1 MAMNCEE
8 FERGWQ
14 ELEDSSEV
22 SPHLEKHRQE
32 CPACAEMAHDLQSIV
47 QQARQML
54 PLENPPEGMWWQI
67 RQQLE
72 SERVIQGL
80 PQRRFPASLPV
91 LGWLQRLP
99 TGLAYAA
106 YAAVF
111 LLALGVV
118 YLQHNVFTNA
128 SGPPSL
134 VSAPQKTAVALAK
147 MPSPAGDE
155 AFRQLVNKIPPE
167 RRATY
172 VTQFD
177 RVNSSIEQLT
187 TFVQE
192 YPGDPFAQEQLFNAY
207 EHRER
212 LWETMVKWEEF

>member
-14 ELEDSSEV
+14 ELEDASEV

-32 CPACAEMAHDLQSIV
+32 CPACAEMAHDLLFIV

-54 PLENPPEGMWWQI
+54 PLENPPEAIWRQI

-72 SERVIQGL
+72 SERVIRDI
-80 PQRRFPASLPV
+80 PQRRFPASVPV
-91 LGWLQRLP
+91 LGWWQRLRLP

-128 SGPPSL
+128 S
-134 VSAPQKTAVALAK
+134 APQKTAVAVANV
-147 MPSPAGDE
+147 PTPAGDE
-155 AFRQLVNKIPPE
+155 AFRQLVDKIPAE
-167 RRATY
+167 KRATY

-187 TFVQE
+187 TFAQE
-192 YPGDPFAQEQLFNAY
+192 HPEDPFAQGQLFNAY

>member
-1 MAMNCEE
+1 MNCEE
-8 FERGWQ
+8 FERGLQ
-14 ELEDSSEV
+14 ELEDASEV
-22 SPHLEKHRQE
+22 SPHLEQHRQE

-54 PLENPPEGMWWQI
+54 PLENPPEAMWRQI
-67 RQQLE
+67 RQRLE
-72 SERVIQGL
+72 SERVIQGI
-80 PQRRFPASLPV
+80 PQRRFPVSVPV

-99 TGLAYAA
+99 TGLA

-118 YLQHNVFTNA
+118 YLQHNVSTNA
-128 SGPPSL
+128 S
-134 VSAPQKTAVALAK
+134 VPQKTAVALAK

-155 AFRQLVNKIPPE
+155 AFRQLVDKIPAE
-167 RRATY
+167 KRATY

-187 TFVQE
+187 TFAQE
-192 YPGDPFAQEQLFNAY
+192 HPGDPFAQGQLFNAY

>member
-1 MAMNCEE
+1 MNCEE

-14 ELEDSSEV
+14 ELEDASEV

-32 CPACAEMAHDLQSIV
+32 CTACAEMVDDLQTIV

-54 PLENPPEGMWWQI
+54 PLENPPEAMWRQI

-72 SERVIQGL
+72 SERVIQGI
-80 PQRRFPASLPV
+80 PQRRFPASVPV
-91 LGWLQRLP
+91 MGWWQRLRLP
-99 TGLAYAA
+99 TGMAYAA

-111 LLALGVV
+111 LLALGMV
-118 YLQHNVFTNA
+118 YLQHNASTNA
-128 SGPPSL
+128 P
-134 VSAPQKTAVALAK
+134 VPQETAVASAK
-147 MPSPAGDE
+147 VPSRAEDE
-155 AFRQLVNKIPPE
+155 AFRQLVDKIPAE
-167 RRATY
+167 KRATY

-177 RVNSSIEQLT
+177 RVNSTIQQLT
-187 TFVQE
+187 TFAQE
-192 YPGDPFAQEQLFNAY
+192 HPEDPFAQGQLFNAY